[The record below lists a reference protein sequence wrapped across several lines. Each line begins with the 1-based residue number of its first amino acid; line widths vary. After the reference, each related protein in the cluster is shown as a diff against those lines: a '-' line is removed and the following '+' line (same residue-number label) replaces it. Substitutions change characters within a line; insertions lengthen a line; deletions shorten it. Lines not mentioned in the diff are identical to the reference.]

1 MRRMAALAAM
11 IVALGLGG
19 CDWLKGPAG
28 PQGAKGDKGEQGVAG
43 PAGPPGAAGAAGVA
57 GAKGDRGEKGDKGER
72 GDKGD
77 KGDKGDPGQAA
88 RGIRVPAAGNCSAQA
103 TCRVKC
109 EGNETIAAAVCN
121 NHQPRQGQT
130 AADPPKYLSKQEA
143 ECPAPA
149 ADSMLA
155 LCISPN

>member
-1 MRRMAALAAM
+1 MRKMMTLAVAIM
-11 IVALGLGG
+11 ALGLGG

-43 PAGPPGAAGAAGVA
+43 AAGPAGPAGAAGAAGTA

-72 GDKGD
+72 GDKGE
-77 KGDKGDPGQAA
+77 KGDAGQAA

-109 EGNETIAAAVCN
+109 EGNETITAAVCN
-121 NHQPRQGQT
+121 NHQPRQGQS
-130 AADPPKYLSKQEA
+130 AADLPKYLGKQEA